1 MLDIFQYY
9 NLVKPPEYLEYQ
21 YIPQEISLPE
31 EDNNNFTRLRDL
43 IFNMKSSK
51 KEVIKNPSVGILE
64 EVRKTYIEPKAI
76 NQQIEPKIDQYVEPK
91 INYTK
96 ETFVKTFKPI
106 IQKELQNQGI
116 NTNYTNNLLAQM
128 ALESAWGNRV
138 GGNHNYGGLKSKT
151 GKKVATKEFKNGK
164 YETIKDSFMNFNTK
178 EDFIKYY
185 VNRLKT
191 KFKAFEGGDFLT
203 NIRKH
208 GYFTA
213 PLSHYRAGVN
223 LILKDISKIQ

>member
-1 MLDIFQYY
+1 MSDIFQYY
-9 NLVKPPEYLEYQ
+9 NLTKPPEYLEYQ
-21 YIPQEISLPE
+21 YTPQEIVLPE
-31 EDNNNFTRLRDL
+31 DTTNNFNKLRDL
-43 IFNMKSSK
+43 IFSMKSSK
-51 KEVIKNPSVGILE
+51 KESSKNPSVGILE
-64 EVRKTYIEPKAI
+64 EVRREMPYAKP
-76 NQQIEPKIDQYVEPK
+76 QQNTTQVQQVEPK

-96 ETFVKTFKPI
+96 ESFVKTFRPI

-116 NTNYTNNLLAQM
+116 DINYTNNLLAQM

-138 GGNHNYGGLKSKT
+138 GGSHNYSGLKSKT
-151 GKKVATKEFKNGK
+151 GKKVTTKEFKNGR
-164 YETIKDSFMNFNTK
+164 YESIKDSFMNFNTK

-191 KFKAFEGGDFLT
+191 KFKAFEEGDFLT